1 MLMFKSK
8 KNQKTIILFPLL
20 LIVSLIAA
28 SLAGAEEQRE
38 PGALTSK
45 PPEESGFITPF
56 ATYQFLGGFKS
67 ELTMNASSIYIAG
80 HTEAKLAAD
89 FISVDVTLQRWDGS
103 AWRNERAVSNSTTH
117 SKSVET
123 SQTVYNL
130 SKGYY
135 YRTLSTHMVRI
146 NGTVEKASFYTP
158 GYLYN

>member
-8 KNQKTIILFPLL
+8 KTQKMNVVFPLM
-20 LIVSLIAA
+20 LILSLFAA

-56 ATYQFLGGFKS
+56 ATYQYLGGFKS
-67 ELTMNASSIYIAG
+67 ELTMSASSIYIAG

-89 FISVDVTLQRWDGS
+89 FVSVDVALQRWDGS
-103 AWRNERAVSNSTTH
+103 AWRNERLISNSTTH
-117 SKSVET
+117 SNNVET

-130 SKGYY
+130 TKGYY
-135 YRTLSTHMVRI
+135 YRTLSTHMVRS
-146 NGTVEKASFYTP
+146 NGTVEKASYYTP

>member
-1 MLMFKSK
+1 MFKSK

-56 ATYQFLGGFKS
+56 ATYQFLVGFKS

-103 AWRNERAVSNSTTH
+103 AWRSERAVSNSTTH

-123 SQTVYNL
+123 NQTVYNL
-130 SKGYY
+130 NKGYY